1 MRVAD
6 GSGTRFPG
14 AGGRP
19 LINLLQETETVK
31 HGMGGESIVGFRE
44 RIASALAGAGAL
56 VLAACGTVPPPPEPV
71 HVTPPPAIIVVQPV
85 KPEPP
90 PPASPPVLEP
100 QKVNEEAEEALALLV
115 DLQRLVFATADEQ
128 KRELA
133 AAGQALTRQR
143 SDAARLRV
151 GMLQSLPG
159 GGGDD
164 ARALATLDPL
174 VKQGNGP
181 ARMVAVLLAAQMTER
196 QRLLREERRRADDLQ
211 QKLDALKALERS
223 LLGRERK
230 PNSAP

>member
-1 MRVAD
+1 M
-6 GSGTRFPG
+6 
-14 AGGRP
+14 
-19 LINLLQETETVK
+19 K
-31 HGMGGESIVGFRE
+31 HGMRRESIFGFRG
-44 RIASALAGAGAL
+44 RIAPALAGVCVL
-56 VLAACGTVPPPPEPV
+56 VLAACSTAPPPPEPV
-71 HVTPPPAIIVVQPV
+71 RVTPPPAIIVVQPV

-90 PPASPPVLEP
+90 PPAPPPILEP
-100 QKVNEEAEEALALLV
+100 QKVNEEAEEALALLA

-133 AAGQALTRQR
+133 AASQVLTRQR

-164 ARALATLDPL
+164 ARALSTLDPL

-181 ARMVAVLLAAQMTER
+181 ARMVAALLVVQLTER